1 MTTLFASMSQIY
13 IPCLPLAI
21 QDPDFDWSKF
31 RICRMCLYVDPDFIN
46 FRLIPF
52 QTHPFRLTY
61 LSFLLNLHVSIRLIL
76 FQSPN
81 YLLIGIAGPKR
92 LSSIFFSIPN
102 QKTRGIP
109 NKLLAYRS
117 RWRRRQKMIVS
128 MTQTLQ

>member
-46 FRLIPF
+46 FRLLSF
-52 QTHPFRLTY
+52 QTHPYWLSN
-61 LSFLLNLHVSIRLIL
+61 LSFLLNLHVSIIPYS
-76 FQSPN
+76 FQNLN
-81 YLLIGIAGPKR
+81 YLLIGIAGPKK
-92 LSSIFFSIPN
+92 LPSIFFSIPS
-102 QKTRGIP
+102 QKRRGIP